1 MQAKVEWQT
10 AKARAE
16 PALADDAGQEQQE
29 QQQEAQPDFG
39 ELTKEEEAEKEALLA
54 EGFGSWNR
62 RDFNAF
68 VKACEVHHPSCP
80 PHNRPRSSATYPCRV
95 CRVCRV
101 CV

>member
-1 MQAKVEWQT
+1 VEWQT

-16 PALADDAGQEQQE
+16 PALADDAEQEQQE
-29 QQQEAQPDFG
+29 QQEAQPDFG
-39 ELTKEEEAEKEALLA
+39 ELTKEEEAEKDALLA

-68 VKACEVHHPSCP
+68 VKACEVHYPSYLPTYLPTYLP
-80 PHNRPRSSATYPCRV
+80 PQSPSPFCSLRV
-95 CRVCRV
+95 SGV